1 MADAVPAKL
10 KVLQL
15 APFAK
20 RAAQLERFKPILTY
34 WLRFHIVQKIIGAG
48 LHSADQA
55 CTAYTTDLMEQ
66 LEQTKADMPG
76 EDALLDDVAASAY
89 CEQFA
94 LQTFAKADKDMNENK
109 VTPTTA
115 DTLMAAST
123 FLDMLS
129 IWKKDDPE
137 LAAKIKYAK
146 YHALRIIKAI
156 KAGDDPNATNPV
168 QDQEQQPPSPPLLDP
183 TDPEVQRIND
193 QSALQPPY
201 SNPYQSYV
209 ESAPNTDAQPS
220 PTFSAPKVSPP
231 PSLPTV
237 PTGYTSNSHDDVS
250 PISQPATSRQGSVVS
265 VGGGYFPRTDAPPTF
280 TSDNTAPS
288 LPTAPSNEDDPMT
301 ASLGGLGSASDG
313 KPQASG
319 TSDPAAFYQDPAPPP
334 VDAQAPQQP
343 SAQSSAPQNP
353 YASPPPQ
360 LPQHQYPAPPAQPL
374 QHSHQVPPSVA
385 PSQQYSPMLRQ
396 NPYAQ
401 PSAPPPPAASS
412 QGPFRSDEESIMQAQ
427 KHAKWAISAL
437 NFEDSATAVKE
448 LRIALQALG
457 AH

>member
-10 KVLQL
+10 KPLQL

-20 RAAQLERFKPILTY
+20 RAAQLERFKPIITY

-48 LHSADQA
+48 LHSADA
-55 CTAYTTDLMEQ
+55 ECTAYTTDLMEK

-76 EDALLDDVAASAY
+76 EDALLDDLAASAY

-94 LQTFAKADKDMNENK
+94 LQTFGKGDKDMTENK
-109 VTPTTA
+109 VTATTA

-123 FLDMLS
+123 FLDILG

-137 LAAKIKYAK
+137 IASKTKYAK

-156 KAGDDPNATNPV
+156 KAGEDPNATNPV
-168 QDQEQQPPSPPLLDP
+168 QEQQQQPPTPPLLDP
-183 TDPEVQRIND
+183 TDPEVQSIN
-193 QSALQPPY
+193 QAASQPQPPAT
-201 SNPYQSYV
+201 NPYQAYV
-209 ESAPNTDAQPS
+209 EPAPNTETQPS

-231 PSLPTV
+231 PNLPTV
-237 PTGYTSNSHDDVS
+237 PSGYTANAHDDVS
-250 PISQPATSRQGSVVS
+250 PISQPAPSRQGSVVS

-288 LPTAPSNEDDPMT
+288 LPTAPSTGGNPLT
-301 ASLGGLGSASDG
+301 ASLGGPDGTGTPGATPPHPAPSDPASFYQNPASPPAVVQP
-313 KPQASG
+313 PQAS
-319 TSDPAAFYQDPAPPP
+319 PL
-334 VDAQAPQQP
+334 
-343 SAQSSAPQNP
+343 NP
-353 YASPPPQ
+353 YASPPQQPQ
-360 LPQHQYPAPPAQPL
+360 QHFQTPSPQPPQQPYHMP
-374 QHSHQVPPSVA
+374 QTVA
-385 PSQQYSPMLRQ
+385 PSQQYSSAPRQ
-396 NPYAQ
+396 PAALQ
-401 PSAPPPPAASS
+401 PPPPSSSS
-412 QGPFRSDEESIMQAQ
+412 QGPFRDDEESIRQAQ

-437 NFEDSATAVKE
+437 NFDDATTAVKE

>member
-1 MADAVPAKL
+1 V
-10 KVLQL
+10 
-15 APFAK
+15 
-20 RAAQLERFKPILTY
+20 
-34 WLRFHIVQKIIGAG
+34 RFHIVQKIIGAG

-55 CTAYTTDLMEQ
+55 CTAYTTGLMEQ

-94 LQTFAKADKDMNENK
+94 LQTFAKADRDMNENK
-109 VTPTTA
+109 VTATTA

-193 QSALQPPY
+193 QSAPQPLS

-231 PSLPTV
+231 PNLPTV
-237 PTGYTSNSHDDVS
+237 PTGYTSNTHDDVS

-288 LPTAPSNEDDPMT
+288 LPTAPSTEDDPLT
-301 ASLGGLGSASDG
+301 SSLGGLGGSTSDG
-313 KPQASG
+313 TPQASR
-319 TSDPAAFYQDPAPPP
+319 TPDPSTFYQNPASPPGVVQP
-334 VDAQAPQQP
+334 PQQP

-353 YASPPPQ
+353 YASPPS
-360 LPQHQYPAPPAQPL
+360 QHQYPAPSSQPL
-374 QHSHQVPPSVA
+374 QHSLPAPQSVV